1 VVSADELTVTVL
13 GCSGSYGAPRG
24 GACSG
29 YLVRAGDTTIW
40 MDCGNG
46 TLVNLQRHADI
57 ADIDALVITHLHPDH
72 CADIYGLHVLNRYG
86 LQREGLPV
94 FAPSG
99 VEAALAPLV
108 AHDWGATFEWCDVE
122 DGDTA
127 TIGAAK
133 LAFSRTD
140 HPVPTNAVQLAFD
153 GRRLVYTS
161 DTGPGW
167 TPDAFERGADL
178 LISDSSYLHDT
189 RPTPIHLSAREAG
202 AAARAS
208 GAQRLVLT
216 HLWPMVDADKAR
228 AEGSEAFGAPVH
240 IAQVHETYT
249 VESATLG
256 TTEARESDEPWH
268 RG

>member
-1 VVSADELTVTVL
+1 MAVVKPDELTVTVL

-46 TLVNLQRHADI
+46 TLVNLQRHADVM
-57 ADIDALVITHLHPDH
+57 DVDALVITHLHPDH
-72 CADIYGLHVLNRYG
+72 CADVYGLHVLNRYG

-94 FAPSG
+94 FAPAG
-99 VEAALAPLV
+99 VETALAGLV
-108 AHDWGATFEWCDVE
+108 EHDWGATFEWCDVE

-127 TIGAAK
+127 TIGTAK

-140 HPVPTNAVQLAFD
+140 HPVPTNAVQVSSD

-178 LISDSSYLHDT
+178 VISDSSYLHEA
-189 RPTPIHLSAREAG
+189 RRSPIHLSARQAG
-202 AAARAS
+202 EAARAS
-208 GAQRLVLT
+208 GARRLVLT
-216 HLWPMVDADKAR
+216 HLWPTCDPEKAR
-228 AEGSEAFGAPVH
+228 VEGSEAFGQAAHV
-240 IAQVHETYT
+240 AQVHATYT
-249 VESATLG
+249 VTPDAPGSDGATEKAG
-256 TTEARESDEPWH
+256 
-268 RG
+268 